1 MGYDLSE
8 KEFDHKLKFK
18 DNLPFTAQSLIRM
31 AMIEHNRHEGYQFI
45 EKEEEKWVLPAEQE
59 PKHEA
64 LFLVQRNDDQFE
76 MSNV

>member
-1 MGYDLSE
+1 
-8 KEFDHKLKFK
+8 
-18 DNLPFTAQSLIRM
+18 M

-59 PKHEA
+59 PKHKA
-64 LFLVQRNDDQFE
+64 PFLIQRNDDQFE